1 MKPNLVLGITGAS
14 GAVYAVRLLD
24 VLTSSGC
31 DVQLSISPAGQA
43 VLKQELNLTVD
54 LEKFELD
61 SLLPT
66 PEQLLSS
73 PTFETLRTM
82 LPKSVLAARNA
93 AKMSITSH
101 VARGEVR
108 YHHYQNLFA
117 AIASGSSLTTG
128 MVICPCSGG
137 TLSGIAHGSSQNLIQ
152 RAADVHLKER
162 RKLILVPRE
171 TPLSMVQLDNMRRCA
186 EAGAVVLPAMPGF
199 YHGVESLQ
207 DLIDFVVARIC
218 DQLGIEHQLMKRWGE
233 GAGGISD

>member
-24 VLTSSGC
+24 VLTASGC

-43 VLKQELNLTVD
+43 VLKQELDLTVD
-54 LEKFELD
+54 LEKFQLE

-66 PEQLLSS
+66 AEQLMVSR
-73 PTFETLRTM
+73 TFERLRTM
-82 LPKSVLAARNA
+82 LPKSAMAVNNA
-93 AKMSITSH
+93 AKISSTGGLT
-101 VARGEVR
+101 RGEVR

-117 AIASGSSLTTG
+117 SIASGSSLTTG

-171 TPLSMVQLDNMRRCA
+171 TPLSVIQLDNMRRCA

-207 DLIDFVVARIC
+207 DLVDFVVSRIC
-218 DQLGIEHQLMKRWGE
+218 DQLGIQHSLMKRWGE
-233 GAGGISD
+233 AKESE